1 MGTLKVNGVDVNPE
15 ESRSSLNGGLCGSN
29 CSDKRNEGGIEES
42 KGEPREIKPKSD
54 ESISAASHGARS
66 EHAKDINKEEG
77 RMYVT
82 VKKQNVA
89 VTEEM
94 VKNRLLTK
102 QLPDPDVLIR
112 TSGEVRISNFLLF
125 QLAYTEMFFVDKFW
139 PEFVEEDFKKNIEGI
154 CTKEATFWYVSPN

>member
-1 MGTLKVNGVDVNPE
+1 M
-15 ESRSSLNGGLCGSN
+15 
-29 CSDKRNEGGIEES
+29 
-42 KGEPREIKPKSD
+42 
-54 ESISAASHGARS
+54 
-66 EHAKDINKEEG
+66 
-77 RMYVT
+77 T

-139 PEFVEEDFKKNIEGI
+139 PEFVEEDFKRIL
-154 CTKEATFWYVSPN
+154 KEFAQRKRRFGT